1 MGWASGWPGHWAP
14 GTGQARRGEATR
26 RDPGGR
32 ARARL
37 RLASLAR
44 CRCAPP
50 PREVRRED
58 VAQIPPESG
67 RAAPPSLHKPPAALP
82 QIARASTNKPPA
94 PSTHRRTHGKS
105 VASVPHDTQ
114 SPPSVRFLDSP
125 LLFSIF
131 REPAARRVH
140 RLFAW
145 AGGPWGEVGRFAPS
159 HHAHAAAAAAA
170 RARQYKNRSEAIKK
184 KRKKK
189 DPPQP
194 AQRSPKNQPAPREKT
209 RETKKKTERIRERE
223 RGDTPS

>member
-1 MGWASGWPGHWAP
+1 MAVSTSNELLASLAFGLGERLAWALGTGHRAG
-14 GTGQARRGEATR
+14 GTGQATR
-26 RDPGGR
+26 RDPGAR
-32 ARARL
+32 ARAVASCVAAGLPL
-37 RLASLAR
+37 RTTTV
-44 CRCAPP
+44 

-125 LLFSIF
+125 LRFSIF

-170 RARQYKNRSEAIKK
+170 RARHH
-184 KRKKK
+184 
-189 DPPQP
+189 
-194 AQRSPKNQPAPREKT
+194 KT
-209 RETKKKTERIRERE
+209 AARR
-223 RGDTPS
+223 